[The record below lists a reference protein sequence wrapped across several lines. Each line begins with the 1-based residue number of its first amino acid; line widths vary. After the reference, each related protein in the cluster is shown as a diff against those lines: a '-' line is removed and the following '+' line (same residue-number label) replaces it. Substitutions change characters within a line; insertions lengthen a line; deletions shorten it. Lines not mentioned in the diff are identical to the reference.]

1 MLASMNTNLDV
12 YIIPNE
18 QTLDIIA
25 QKYEPNDKAAYIERL
40 KKRIFY
46 AEYLGELV
54 PLYEMQMHQFMY
66 VFGEYMSFATS
77 EVPFVHNKVFFELE
91 HMCPAYKE
99 TPALPPQTKYVLSPK
114 SHITIDTG
122 YPDTTAVRVKYE
134 DFDEDV
140 FAYWGNHD
148 LEADVHLDEQIVDG
162 IEDHILRGGRGV
174 IHLLNNT
181 DKQQTCSISYAR
193 FVK

>member
-1 MLASMNTNLDV
+1 MLATMNTNLSV
-12 YIIPNE
+12 YIMPNE
-18 QTLDIIA
+18 QTFDVIA

-40 KKRIFY
+40 KKDIFY
-46 AEYLGELV
+46 AEYLGKLV

-77 EVPFVHNKVFFELE
+77 EVPFAHNKVFFELE
-91 HMCPAYKE
+91 NMCPAYKE
-99 TPALPPQTKYVLSPK
+99 TPVLPPQTKYVLSPK
-114 SHITIDTG
+114 AHLTIDTG
-122 YPDTTAVRVKYE
+122 FPYTTAVRIKYE
-134 DFDEDV
+134 DFDESV

>member
-18 QTLDIIA
+18 QTFDIIA
-25 QKYEPNDKAAYIERL
+25 QKYEPDDKAAYIESL
-40 KKRIFY
+40 KKRVFY

-66 VFGEYMSFATS
+66 VFGEYMSFATN
-77 EVPFVHNKVFFELE
+77 EVPFVHNIVFFELE
-91 HMCPAYKE
+91 NMCPAYKE
-99 TPALPPQTKYVLSPK
+99 TPVLPPPTKYVLSPK

-122 YPDTTAVRVKYE
+122 YPDTVAVRVKYE

-148 LEADVHLDEQIVDG
+148 LDADVHLDEQIVDG

>member
-1 MLASMNTNLDV
+1 MLASMNTNHDV

-18 QTLDIIA
+18 QTFDIIA

-40 KKRIFY
+40 RKEIFY
-46 AEYLGELV
+46 AEYLGKLI
-54 PLYEMQMHQFMY
+54 PLYEIQMHQFMY

-77 EVPFVHNKVFFELE
+77 EVPFANNEVFFELE
-91 HMCPAYKE
+91 NMCHAYKE

-114 SHITIDTG
+114 AHLTIDTG

-134 DFDEDV
+134 DFDESV

-148 LEADVHLDEQIVDG
+148 LEADIHFDEQIVDG

-174 IHLLNNT
+174 IHLINNT

>member
-18 QTLDIIA
+18 QTFDIIA
-25 QKYEPNDKAAYIERL
+25 QKYEPNDKAAYIERI

-66 VFGEYMSFATS
+66 VFGQYMSFCTN

-91 HMCPAYKE
+91 NMCPAYKE
-99 TPALPPQTKYVLSPK
+99 TPVLPPQTTYVLSPK
-114 SHITIDTG
+114 THITIDTG

-140 FAYWGNHD
+140 FAYWGNND
-148 LEADVHLDEQIVDG
+148 LEADIHLDEQIVDG

>member
-1 MLASMNTNLDV
+1 MLASMNTNISV
-12 YIIPNE
+12 YIMPNE

-25 QKYEPNDKAAYIERL
+25 QKYAPNDKAEYIERL
-40 KKRIFY
+40 KKDIFY

-77 EVPFVHNKVFFELE
+77 EVPFAHNKVFFELE

-99 TPALPPQTKYVLSPK
+99 TPVLPPQTKYVLSPK
-114 SHITIDTG
+114 SHLIIDTG
-122 YPDTTAVRVKYE
+122 FPDTTAVRIKYE
-134 DFDEDV
+134 DFDESV

-148 LEADVHLDEQIVDG
+148 LEADVHLDAQIVDG
-162 IEDHILRGGRGV
+162 VEDHILRGGRGV

-181 DKQQTCSISYAR
+181 DKQQTCSLSYAR

>member
-25 QKYEPNDKAAYIERL
+25 KKYEPHDKAAYIEML

-54 PLYEMQMHQFMY
+54 PLYKMQMHQFMY
-66 VFGEYMSFATS
+66 VFGEYMSFATN

-99 TPALPPQTKYVLSPK
+99 TPVLPPQTKYVLSPK
-114 SHITIDTG
+114 SHITIDTL
-122 YPDTTAVRVKYE
+122 YSDATAIRVKYE

-140 FAYWGNHD
+140 FAYWGTRD

-162 IEDHILRGGRGV
+162 IEDHILRGGRNV

>member
-1 MLASMNTNLDV
+1 MLASMNTNIDV

-18 QTLDIIA
+18 QTFDIIA
-25 QKYEPNDKAAYIERL
+25 EKYEPNNKAAYIEEL
-40 KKRIFY
+40 KQRVFY
-46 AEYLGELV
+46 AEYLGKII

-77 EVPFVHNKVFFELE
+77 DVPFVNNEVFFELGR
-91 HMCPAYKE
+91 MCPAYKE
-99 TPALPPQTKYVLSPK
+99 TPVLPQQTKYVLSPK

-122 YPDTTAVRVKYE
+122 YPSTTAVRIRYQ

-140 FAYWGNHD
+140 FAYWGTND

-162 IEDHILRGGRGV
+162 VEDHILRGGRNV

-181 DKQQTCSISYAR
+181 DKQQTCTVSYAR